1 MDTANEFIQKGLVTA
16 HSTEMMKYGLYTM
29 AGGVFVFVLYVIY
42 AILENYGVY
51 KENEHIYSYFN
62 IIFGLLLVMTF
73 LTLSKNVKDN
83 SPDMATTMF
92 MAVVVTMIVLGLL
105 FGFL

>member
-1 MDTANEFIQKGLVTA
+1 
-16 HSTEMMKYGLYTM
+16 MKYGLYTM

>member
-83 SPDMATTMF
+83 SPEMATTMF

-105 FGFL
+105 CGFL